1 MGDGS
6 LMHRHV
12 AYVLAVSL
20 GEERWEVCRRFSD
33 FKRLHTELCA
43 AFPASMHGAAAQM
56 PRKELLPTLR
66 DKALEAS
73 RRMPQLQQFL
83 QWLLLNDETRRSEQ
97 LMAFVDVLSRG
108 HAELWVRSVG
118 SIGGQDAAA
127 LAFAS
132 GALSHLHPRG
142 HCQNL

>member
-1 MGDGS
+1 
-6 LMHRHV
+6 
-12 AYVLAVSL
+12 
-20 GEERWEVCRRFSD
+20 
-33 FKRLHTELCA
+33 
-43 AFPASMHGAAAQM
+43 MHGAAAQM